1 MANVAVVQLRR
12 METTQPWGFR
22 LKGGVDQGLPL
33 HVEHV
38 QPKGRAAQM
47 GLQPGDMVVAIGGVS
62 TFNMTHAQVKGEML
76 RAGNDLDL
84 TIQRDGNITLTQAP
98 SSSQPEAEPRVMI
111 DEAPI
116 PKLGGPTYKQIKP
129 KTYQVLEDTLPADET
144 ADSPDAQA
152 AGRPASIFDRKK
164 QDRSDYLKAKGSS
177 IQKAYGEQQ
186 Y

>member
-62 TFNMTHAQVKGEML
+62 TYNMTHAQVKGEML

-84 TIQRDGNITLTQAP
+84 TIQRDGTINLVQAP
-98 SSSQPEAEPRVMI
+98 SRPEEEPRVMI

-129 KTYQVLEDTLPADET
+129 KTYQVLEDTLPADDS
-144 ADSPDAQA
+144 ADSDTPA

-177 IQKAYGEQQ
+177 IQKTYGEQQ